1 MKVDVRINAKGL
13 QTYIKKVMK
22 TMPQE
27 IDTALYK
34 TAQQGIN
41 TITDRTEKGMGTE
54 GKFKRYTPEYARA
67 KASGWPKG
75 KKSKRRAFGG
85 DPSGVV
91 NLMVSGNM
99 LGSIIATKPKNHRS
113 TLKFSRAT
121 EAKKAFHNN
130 ERRKFFEFNQK
141 EVKELSRF
149 FRKELFR

>member
-1 MKVDVRINAKGL
+1 MKVDVRIDAKGL

-22 TMPQE
+22 TMPRE

-41 TITDRTEKGMGTE
+41 TILDRTEKGMGTE
-54 GKFKRYTPEYARA
+54 GKFKRYTPEYARS
-67 KASGWPKG
+67 KASGWPRT
-75 KKSKRRAFGG
+75 STRRAFGG
-85 DPSGVV
+85 DQSGVV

-121 EAKKAFHNN
+121 EAKKAFYNN
-130 ERRKFFEFNQK
+130 QNRKFFEFNQK